1 MNIRP
6 TIAHLYQERV
16 RLSGDG
22 VSYYYPENGRYSPVT
37 WNQAYQAINELAL
50 GMWEMGL
57 RHGDRVAVV
66 SNSRHEWSA
75 IDQAGLSFGGVVVGI
90 YPTTVTEQVAYIL
103 SHSETRIVFL
113 EDNDQLTR
121 LAAIL
126 PTLPALETIVLIDPS
141 GATAGNWLTLDDVR
155 QRGRGLL
162 AAQPDLRQQTLEA
175 VQPDDIAALVY
186 TSGTTGLPK
195 GVVLRHRNLFS
206 VCQSVDEYLGLN
218 HGETGVVFL
227 PMAHILQRVNMYL
240 GVYGNII
247 GYYAADMLKVMET
260 VQAAQPGTFSGVP
273 RVFEKIHARI
283 MAGVAQG
290 PPNRQKI
297 FHKAL
302 AAGVA
307 RSRYLQ
313 NGGAVPLLL
322 RLQYGLYDRLVWQR
336 LRHAIFGTN
345 VHYLT
350 SGAAPISKELLAFFH
365 AMGLTIIEGYGLT
378 ETSSP
383 ITLNHH
389 RRFKFGT
396 VGPALPSSAVKIAAD
411 GEILLKGP
419 GVFDGYYKNPEAT
432 AAAFTED
439 GWFRSGDIGELDGDG
454 FLRITDRKKNLLIT
468 AAGKNIA
475 PAPIEN
481 QMMNSPFISQALVLG
496 DRRKYLVALLT
507 LDGEAVGQW
516 CEQQGKGALSL
527 AEMAVDAEVQGL
539 IGAVVAEVNGRLAS
553 YETIKQFRILPEEF
567 SVANGTLTPSLK
579 LIRKPVEQKYQHLLD
594 EMYG

>member
-1 MNIRP
+1 MKIRP

-22 VSYYYPENGRYSPVT
+22 VSYYYPENGRYFPVT
-37 WNQAYQAINELAL
+37 WNQAYQTINELAL
-50 GMWEMGL
+50 GMWAMGL
-57 RHGDRVAVV
+57 RHGDRLAII

-90 YPTTVTEQVAYIL
+90 YPTTVAEQVAYIL
-103 SHSETRIVFL
+103 SHSEARIVFL
-113 EDNDQLTR
+113 EDNHQLTR
-121 LAAIL
+121 LAAVL
-126 PTLPALETIVLIDPS
+126 PTLPALETIVLINPTD
-141 GATAGNWLTLDDVR
+141 AAAGSWLTLDDLR
-155 QRGRGLL
+155 QRGRDLL
-162 AAQPDLRQQTLEA
+162 ATQPDLRQQTRDA
-175 VQPDDIAALVY
+175 VQTNDIAALVY

-218 HGETGVVFL
+218 NGETGVVFL

-240 GVYGNII
+240 GVYGNIV

-260 VQAAQPGTFSGVP
+260 VQAAQPGTFTGVP
-273 RVFEKIHARI
+273 RVFEKVHARI
-283 MAGVAQG
+283 MAGVAQS
-290 PPNRQKI
+290 PPKRQKI
-297 FHKAL
+297 FYGAL

-313 NGGAVPLLL
+313 NGTAVPLLL
-322 RLQYGLYDRLVWQR
+322 RFKYGLYERLVWQK
-336 LRHAIFGTN
+336 LRHAIFGRN
-345 VHYLT
+345 VRYLT
-350 SGAAPISKELLAFFH
+350 SGAAPISKELLEFFH
-365 AMGLTIIEGYGLT
+365 AMGLTLIEGYGLT

-383 ITLNHH
+383 ITLNHPD
-389 RRFKFGT
+389 RFKFGT
-396 VGPALPSSAVKIAAD
+396 VGPPLPGSAVKIGDD

-419 GVFDGYYKNPEAT
+419 GVFGEYYKNPEAT

-481 QMMNSPFISQALVLG
+481 QLMNSPFVSQALVLG

-507 LDGEAVGQW
+507 LDGEAMGQW

-527 AEMAVDAEVQGL
+527 AEMAADGDVQALVG
-539 IGAVVAEVNGRLAS
+539 GVVAEVNGRLAS

-594 EMYG
+594 EMYA

>member
-22 VSYYYPENGRYSPVT
+22 VSYHYPENGRYSPVT
-37 WNQAYQAINELAL
+37 WNQAYQTVNELAL
-50 GMWEMGL
+50 GMWGMGL
-57 RHGDRVAVV
+57 RHGDRVAVI

-75 IDQAGLSFGGVVVGI
+75 IDQAGLSFGGVVIGI
-90 YPTTVTEQVAYIL
+90 YPTTVTDQVAYIL
-103 SHSETRIVFL
+103 SHSEARIVFL
-113 EDNDQLTR
+113 EDNYQLTR
-121 LAAIL
+121 LAAVL

-175 VQPDDIAALVY
+175 VQPDDMAALVY

-206 VCQSVDEYLGLN
+206 VCQSVNAYVGLN
-218 HGETGVVFL
+218 NGETGVVFL

-273 RVFEKIHARI
+273 RVFEKIHARV
-283 MAGVAQG
+283 MAGVAQS

-297 FHKAL
+297 FHSAL

-307 RSRYLQ
+307 RSRHLQ
-313 NGGAVPLLL
+313 NGDTVPLLL
-322 RLQYGLYDRLVWQR
+322 RLKYGLYDRLVWQK
-336 LRHAIFGTN
+336 LRHAIFGRNTR
-345 VHYLT
+345 YLT
-350 SGAAPISKELLAFFH
+350 SGAAPISKELLEFFH

-383 ITLNHH
+383 ITLNHPN
-389 RRFKFGT
+389 RFKFGT
-396 VGPALPSSAVKIAAD
+396 VGPALPGSAVKIGDD

-419 GVFDGYYKNPEAT
+419 GVFGEYYKDAEAT

-481 QMMNSPFISQALVLG
+481 QIMNSPFVSQALVLG

-507 LDGEAVGQW
+507 LDGEAMGQW

-527 AEMAVDAEVQGL
+527 AEMAADGDVQGL
-539 IGAVVAEVNGRLAS
+539 IGGVVAEVNGRLAS

-594 EMYG
+594 EMYA